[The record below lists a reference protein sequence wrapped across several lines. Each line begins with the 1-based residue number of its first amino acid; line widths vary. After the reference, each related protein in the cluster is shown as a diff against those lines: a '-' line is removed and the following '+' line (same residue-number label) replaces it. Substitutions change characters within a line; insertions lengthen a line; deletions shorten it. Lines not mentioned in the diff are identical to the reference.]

1 MTDHVRTTPP
11 RPSLRRLAGALLE
24 IVQSRLAL
32 IGIEL
37 TEEKQRLMD
46 VAFLGLAAM
55 LFGALALVSLTALVI
70 VIFWDTYRVYAISGI
85 FIVYLVLASWCAM
98 RARNILHDAPMPF
111 EATLAEFEK
120 DRDALRPD

>member
-1 MTDHVRTTPP
+1 MTDNQRTTSP
-11 RPSLRRLAGALLE
+11 RPSLRRIAGSLLE
-24 IVQSRLAL
+24 IVQSRIEL

-37 TEEKQRLMD
+37 TEEKERLMG

-55 LFGALALVSLTALVI
+55 LFGMLALVALTALVI
-70 VIFWDTYRVYAISGI
+70 VVFWDTYRLQAMTGV
-85 FIVYLVLASWCAM
+85 FIVYLVLAAGCAL
-98 RARNILHDAPMPF
+98 RARTILREAPMPF